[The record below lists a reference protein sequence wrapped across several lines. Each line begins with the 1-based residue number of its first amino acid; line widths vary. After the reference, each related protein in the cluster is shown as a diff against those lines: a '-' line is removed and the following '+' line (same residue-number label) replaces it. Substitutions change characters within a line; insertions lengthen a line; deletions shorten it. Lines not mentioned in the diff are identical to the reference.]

1 VTRLIAA
8 VAILAVLLAGCAHH
22 GLRVNGD
29 TVTLTLRAPHAR
41 TVQLASSL
49 DGFEPHP
56 AVLVGGSVWEV
67 SVPAGLQFSYFYL
80 VDGEVYVPECAF
92 SESDGFGSRNCV
104 FVPGM

>member
-1 VTRLIAA
+1 
-8 VAILAVLLAGCAHH
+8 
-22 GLRVNGD
+22 
-29 TVTLTLRAPHAR
+29 
-41 TVQLASSL
+41 
-49 DGFEPHP
+49 
-56 AVLVGGSVWEV
+56 V